1 MSFTTSAFFAFCIVL
16 FSGYA
21 LLRGRARSLFL
32 LLASAVFYGSWDIR
46 FLALLV
52 GSVFVDFFVA
62 LAVARAEGARRKR
75 LLLIS
80 ISFNLGVLAFF
91 KYAGF
96 FVESAAALLT
106 RLGVT
111 TSAPVLEIVLP
122 VGISFYTFQTLSYT
136 VDVYRK
142 RLPPSRDLL
151 DFALYVMFFPQLVA
165 GPIER
170 AERLLPQMQ
179 AVSREPWRPDLT
191 GLGLIALGLFKKI
204 VLADGVRSYA
214 VALSAPDRAYPAALW
229 FATYAFAFQIYW
241 DFSGYS
247 DIAVGLARLL
257 GVDLMSNFRA
267 PYAATGPSDFWRR
280 WHISLSEWL
289 RDYLYIPLG
298 GNRGGELRTQRN
310 LFLTMLLG
318 GLWHGAAWHFVLWGA
333 FHGLLLVVARALA
346 RRWPRTLQLAE
357 RRWFRPVQSLAF
369 FHVTCLGWAL
379 FRAPTLDACVQA
391 WHKLL
396 LFEGLQLRAWL
407 GHLATLK
414 ELRPAALW
422 FGVFVLA
429 WLFQYLQPRSSKEL
443 VAQLWRWPLLPRA
456 LAVASLAYLA
466 MLLAPLSPP
475 AFIYFQ
481 F

>member
-1 MSFTTSAFFAFCIVL
+1 MSFTTVSFLAFCIV
-16 FSGYA
+16 FFTGYA
-21 LLRGRARSLFL
+21 LLRGRPRAYWL
-32 LLASAVFYGSWDIR
+32 LLASAVFYGSWDAR

-96 FVESAAALLT
+96 FVESASELLT
-106 RLGVT
+106 KLGVAN
-111 TSAPVLEIVLP
+111 SAPVLEIVLP

-136 VDVYRK
+136 VDVYRR

-179 AVSREPWRPDLT
+179 AVSRAPWRPDPS
-191 GLGLIALGLFKKI
+191 GLALIALGLFKKI
-204 VLADGVRSYA
+204 ALADGIRSYA
-214 VALSAPDRAYPAALW
+214 DAFSAPDRAFPAALW

-247 DIAVGLARLL
+247 DVAVGLARLL
-257 GVDLMSNFRA
+257 GVELMSNFRA

-298 GNRGGELRTQRN
+298 GNRGSALRTQRN
-310 LFLTMLLG
+310 LLLTMLLG

-333 FHGLLLVVARALA
+333 FHGVLLCAARLLA
-346 RRWPRTLQLAE
+346 RRSPALQALQS
-357 RRWFRPVQSLAF
+357 RPWLRPLQTLAF

-379 FRAPTLDACVQA
+379 FRAQTLDACIQV
-391 WHKLL
+391 WRKLL
-396 LFEGLQLRAWL
+396 LFEGLQLRPWLAHLRELQELAPISLCFALFACAWL
-407 GHLATLK
+407 L
-414 ELRPAALW
+414 
-422 FGVFVLA
+422 
-429 WLFQYLQPRSSKEL
+429 QYLQPRSSKDL
-443 VAQLWRWPLLPRA
+443 VAQIWGWPLLPRA
-456 LAVASLAYLA
+456 LTVASLAYLA
-466 MLLAPLSPP
+466 MLLAPLKPP

>member
-1 MSFTTSAFFAFCIVL
+1 MSFTTISFLTFCIV
-16 FSGYA
+16 FFAGHA
-21 LLRGRARSLFL
+21 LLRGRARGYWL
-32 LLASAVFYGSWDIR
+32 LLASAFFYGSWDVR

-62 LAVARAEGARRKR
+62 LAVARAEGVRRKR

-80 ISFNLGVLAFF
+80 IGFNLGVLAFF

-96 FVESAAALLT
+96 FVASASELLT
-106 RLGVT
+106 RLGVAN
-111 TSAPVLEIVLP
+111 SAPALEIVLP

-142 RLPPSRDLL
+142 RLPACRDLL

-170 AERLLPQMQ
+170 AERLLPQMR
-179 AVSREPWRPDLT
+179 AVSREPWRPDLS
-191 GLGLIALGLFKKI
+191 GLALIALGLFKKI
-204 VLADGVRSYA
+204 ALADGVRAYTDA
-214 VALSAPDRAYPAALW
+214 FSAPDRAFPAALW

-247 DIAVGLARLL
+247 DVAIGLARLL
-257 GVDLMSNFRA
+257 GVELMSNFRA

-298 GNRGGELRTQRN
+298 GNRGSAQRTQRN
-310 LFLTMLLG
+310 LLLTMLLG

-333 FHGLLLVVARALA
+333 FHGLLLCAARALA
-346 RRWPRTLQLAE
+346 ERWPGWRQLAA
-357 RRWFRPVQSLAF
+357 RPWLRPLQALVF
-369 FHVTCLGWAL
+369 FHITCLGWAL
-379 FRAPTLDACVQA
+379 FRAQTLEACVQS
-391 WHKLL
+391 WRKLL
-396 LFEGLQLRAWL
+396 LFEGLQLRPWLAHLAELQELAPVYVCLALFASAWL
-407 GHLATLK
+407 L
-414 ELRPAALW
+414 
-422 FGVFVLA
+422 
-429 WLFQYLQPRSSKEL
+429 QYLQPRSTKDL
-443 VAQLWRWPLLPRA
+443 VVQVWGWPLLPRA

-466 MLLAPLSPP
+466 MLLAPLKPP

>member
-1 MSFTTSAFFAFCIVL
+1 MSFTTVSFLAFCIVL
-16 FSGYA
+16 FAGYA
-21 LLRGRARSLFL
+21 CLRGRPRGYFL
-32 LLASAVFYGSWDIR
+32 LLGCAVFYGSWDVR
-46 FLALLV
+46 FLALLL

-62 LAVARAEGARRKR
+62 LAVARAEGPRRKR

-80 ISFNLGVLAFF
+80 IGFNLGVLAFF

-106 RLGVT
+106 SLGFP
-111 TSAPVLEIVLP
+111 TSAPLLEIVLP

-179 AVSREPWRPDLT
+179 AVSREPWRPDPT
-191 GLGLIALGLFKKI
+191 GIGLIALGLFKKI
-204 VLADGVRSYA
+204 ALADGVHAYA
-214 VALSAPDRAYPAALW
+214 DALSAPERAYPAALW

-241 DFSGYS
+241 DFSAYS

-257 GVDLMSNFRA
+257 GVELMSNFRA

-318 GLWHGAAWHFVLWGA
+318 GLWHGAAWHFLLWGA
-333 FHGLLLVVARALA
+333 FHGLLLCAARALA
-346 RRWPRTLQLAE
+346 SRWPSTGQLAA
-357 RRWFRPVQSLAF
+357 RRWFRPVQTLVF
-369 FHVTCLGWAL
+369 FHITCLGWAL
-379 FRAPTLDACVQA
+379 FRAPTLEACVLS
-391 WHKLL
+391 WRKLF

-407 GHLATLK
+407 AHLAALR
-414 ELRPAALW
+414 ELQPVELW

-466 MLLAPLSPP
+466 MLLAPLKPP